1 MASKYICSECG
12 GDHIGW
18 DAWADENGE
27 IISVMDHNECLECE
41 STYSAIKRPSL
52 EELEETYEESYGQH
66 RTHGGFA

>member
-1 MASKYICSECG
+1 MTESKYICSQCG

-41 STYSAIKRPSL
+41 STGTAVERPKQ
-52 EELEETYEESYGQH
+52 G
-66 RTHGGFA
+66 AAA

>member
-1 MASKYICSECG
+1 MGSKYICSECG

-41 STYSAIKRPSL
+41 STGSAIKRLSL
-52 EELEETYEESYGQH
+52 EVEEETYQESYGQH
-66 RTHGGFA
+66 RTHGGTI